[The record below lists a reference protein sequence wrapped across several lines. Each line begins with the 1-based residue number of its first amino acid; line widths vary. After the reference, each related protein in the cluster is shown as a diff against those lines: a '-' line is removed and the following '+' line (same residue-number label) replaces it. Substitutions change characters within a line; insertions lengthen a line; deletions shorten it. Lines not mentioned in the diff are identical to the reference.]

1 MIYFNSLGK
10 YGGFGNQLFQYAV
23 AYVHA
28 KRFQTEVCT
37 TPHKSY
43 YHEGYKMWSHFI
55 ADYIDLPLKISTDH
69 TPKSEFNESNFL
81 YVSLSFLRSITI
93 STILPCIADTS
104 LLCCFGSD

>member
-1 MIYFNSLGK
+1 MYLLRYSVFMIYFNSLGK

-43 YHEGYKMWSHFI
+43 YQRIIHQKVNLMNLIF
-55 ADYIDLPLKISTDH
+55 YI
-69 TPKSEFNESNFL
+69 
-81 YVSLSFLRSITI
+81 
-93 STILPCIADTS
+93 TS
-104 LLCCFGSD
+104 L